1 MARARWRWYLA
12 VGPGLVALLA
22 GSGVVVYRVLAPHE
36 TLTAP
41 TMPYPDVAVI
51 TDERPFSELRAAPLV
66 YAVLYEGGPS
76 RRCR

>member
-12 VGPGLVALLA
+12 VGLGLVALLA

-41 TMPYPDVAVI
+41 TMP
-51 TDERPFSELRAAPLV
+51 
-66 YAVLYEGGPS
+66 
-76 RRCR
+76 